1 MIGFAILLGFN
12 LLGLL
17 LQHVGVPLPAN
28 VIGLVLFTACLFA
41 RLIKLEWVEPAAD
54 LLLRNMLLFFAP
66 TIVGSIAFASQL
78 RTEWVAVTL
87 GIVGSTIASM
97 LGTGLIARTL
107 IRHDHAGP
115 EREHVDAEGHAME
128 AEA

>member
-1 MIGFAILLGFN
+1 MIGLAILLGFN

-28 VIGLVLFTACLFA
+28 VIGLVLFTVCLFA
-41 RLIKLEWVEPAAD
+41 RIVKLEWVEPAAD

-78 RTEWVAVTL
+78 RAEWAAAVL

-97 LGTGLIARTL
+97 IGTGLLARTL

-115 EREHVDAEGHAME
+115 EREHVDAEGHALE
-128 AEA
+128 GES